1 MKEELIY
8 LFAGY
13 AIIWS
18 AIFVYTVTLGS
29 RQKRLEAEI
38 DLLRQAVGRR

>member
-13 AIIWS
+13 MVIWT
-18 AIFVYTVTLGS
+18 AIFVYTLTLGG

-38 DLLRQAVGRR
+38 DLLKQAAGRR